1 MFLSVVVLVFI
12 IASTNGVKT
21 QTAAVRL
28 DTYKLHEQ
36 DNLLSQ
42 RASELRD
49 ALGADEMFR
58 LDAAQRLVDRKR
70 FSWTRFFSDLEKILP
85 ETVRVTRISVRDV
98 ATKDGNTSAE
108 LDMNVVGNDPNKV
121 TNMIAEMDRGG
132 IFHAEPLSE
141 NLLKGKGESGTE
153 WTLLVTYTPHH
164 ALNSPDNSG
173 NDVAEQ
179 LTASKSVAEVTR

>member
-1 MFLSVVVLVFI
+1 MFLSLVVLVFI
-12 IASTNGVKT
+12 VASTNDVKT
-21 QTAAVRL
+21 QTAAVQR

-36 DNLLSQ
+36 DNELSQ
-42 RASELRD
+42 KASELRD
-49 ALGADEMFR
+49 ALGADEIFR
-58 LDAAQRLVDRKR
+58 LDASQRLVDRKR

-85 ETVRVTRISVRDV
+85 DTVRVTRISVRDV

-132 IFHAEPLSE
+132 IFHAEPISE

-153 WTLLVTYTPHH
+153 WTLLVTYAPHH
-164 ALNSPDNSG
+164 ALTAPDNSG

-179 LTASKSVAEVTR
+179 LTASKSVAEVKR

>member
-42 RASELRD
+42 KASELRD
-49 ALGADEMFR
+49 ALGADEIFR

-85 ETVRVTRISVRDV
+85 DTVRVTRISVRDV

-132 IFHAEPLSE
+132 IFHAEPISE

-153 WTLLVTYTPHH
+153 WTLLVTYAPHH
-164 ALNSPDNSG
+164 ALAAPDNSG

>member
-1 MFLSVVVLVFI
+1 
-12 IASTNGVKT
+12 
-21 QTAAVRL
+21 
-28 DTYKLHEQ
+28 
-36 DNLLSQ
+36 
-42 RASELRD
+42 
-49 ALGADEMFR
+49 
-58 LDAAQRLVDRKR
+58 
-70 FSWTRFFSDLEKILP
+70 
-85 ETVRVTRISVRDV
+85 
-98 ATKDGNTSAE
+98 
-108 LDMNVVGNDPNKV
+108 MNVVGNDPNKV